1 MAFTTRKM
9 EAVEKWLTF
18 PMDVLRWIKQYDSG
32 KEGSLVKQV
41 PLTADNIKMIDRLKQ
56 FVPIVRRYRGPRA
69 IGFARECHKANAKR
83 VSIYIREAI

>member
-1 MAFTTRKM
+1 
-9 EAVEKWLTF
+9 
-18 PMDVLRWIKQYDSG
+18 
-32 KEGSLVKQV
+32 
-41 PLTADNIKMIDRLKQ
+41 MIDRLKQ

>member
-32 KEGSLVKQV
+32 KEESLVKQV
-41 PLTADNIKMIDRLKQ
+41 PLTEFNLHMIEKLKQ
-56 FVPIVRRYRGPRA
+56 YVPIVRRYRGPRS
-69 IGFARECHKANAKR
+69 IGFGRECHKANAKR

>member
-41 PLTADNIKMIDRLKQ
+41 PLTESNLHMIDRIKQ
-56 FVPIVRRYRGPRA
+56 FVPIVRRYRGPRGG
-69 IGFARECHKANAKR
+69 GFCRECVKANAKR